1 MREKA
6 RPCPTTAA
14 PPLSTIV
21 PDGTHPA
28 VRSSYTYIDAG
39 EYVPTAKT
47 PVGPRP
53 PSGKARALGTPLC
66 PSRLLLV
73 LPSRAMHPSRPGTL
87 VSNTAMVLSDL
98 NPVPYTLD
106 PHDENATTV
115 GPSMASTELYGR
127 YDARSAEVYASIRCI
142 GVDGPRQ
149 VAYTA
154 VDGSAEDM
162 RGYHA

>member
-1 MREKA
+1 
-6 RPCPTTAA
+6 
-14 PPLSTIV
+14 
-21 PDGTHPA
+21 
-28 VRSSYTYIDAG
+28 
-39 EYVPTAKT
+39 
-47 PVGPRP
+47 
-53 PSGKARALGTPLC
+53 
-66 PSRLLLV
+66 
-73 LPSRAMHPSRPGTL
+73 
-87 VSNTAMVLSDL
+87 MVLSDL
-98 NPVPYTLD
+98 KPVPYNLD

-127 YDARSAEVYASIRCI
+127 YEARRAEVYASIRCI